1 MRKAGFLE
9 IIHIDLDF
17 SGTDLANGTKNS
29 DDVHREAERPIE
41 DDPPAL
47 GGYRGEKRAVWQLSR
62 FVRPTACRSWRSD
75 CVQKY
80 GALNSRRSHLRVS

>member
-1 MRKAGFLE
+1 MRKAGFLG

-29 DDVHREAERPIE
+29 DDVHREVESPIE

-47 GGYRGEKRAVWQLSR
+47 GGYRGEKRASLAVLAVRSTHNLVEMSQL
-62 FVRPTACRSWRSD
+62 A
-75 CVQKY
+75 
-80 GALNSRRSHLRVS
+80 G